1 MARKIKSYI
10 FYFLSLTSTLLCLM
24 LLGILLFHLFNA
36 GKEYFS
42 WDFLNNFPSRRPG
55 NAGVKP
61 GIYGTFYLMVL
72 TALFAVP
79 LGISTAIYLE
89 EYAPKNKK
97 WVNLIQ
103 INISNLAGMPSII
116 YGLLGL
122 AVFVRFFGLGRSILS
137 GALTLA
143 LLILPVI
150 IIASQGAIRS
160 VPQALRDAGYAL
172 GGRKFHVVFTQVLPA
187 ALPGIMTGVILSLSR
202 AIGEAAPLIVV
213 GAVGYISY
221 LPQSAMDGF
230 TVLPIQI
237 YNWASRPQEAFQG
250 LASAAI
256 LVLLIG
262 LFSLNFV
269 AVYIREHFQR
279 YKDND

>member
-1 MARKIKSYI
+1 MVRKIKGYI
-10 FYFLSLTSTLLCLM
+10 FYFLCLASTVFCLFILAVLLV
-24 LLGILLFHLFNA
+24 HLFQE
-36 GKEYFS
+36 GREYFT
-42 WDFLNNFPSRRPG
+42 WDFLNNFPSRFASK
-55 NAGVKP
+55 AGVKP
-61 GIYGTFYLMVL
+61 GIFGSLYLMIL
-72 TALFAVP
+72 TALVAVP

-89 EYAPKNKK
+89 EYAPKNK
-97 WVNLIQ
+97 WTRLLQ

-122 AVFVRFFGLGRSILS
+122 SIFVRFFAFERSILS
-137 GALTLA
+137 GGLTLA

-150 IIASQGAIRS
+150 IIASQGALRS
-160 VPQALRDAGYAL
+160 VPQTIRDAGYAL
-172 GGRKFHVVFTQVLPA
+172 GGRKFHVVFSQVLPA
-187 ALPGIMTGVILSLSR
+187 AIPGIMTGVILSLSR

-221 LPQSAMDGF
+221 LPHSIMDGF

-237 YNWASRPQEAFQG
+237 YNWASRPQEEFQG

>member
-10 FYFLSLTSTLLCLM
+10 FYFLCLISTILCLV
-24 LLGILLFHLFNA
+24 LLGVLLFHLFKQ
-36 GKEYFS
+36 GKDYFS
-42 WDFLNNFPSRRPG
+42 WDFINNFPSRRPSL
-55 NAGVKP
+55 AGVKP

-72 TALFAVP
+72 TAAIAVP

-89 EYAPKNKK
+89 EYAPKKK

-122 AVFVRFFGLGRSILS
+122 SVFVRFFGFGRSILS

-160 VPQALRDAGYAL
+160 VPQAIRDAGYAL
-172 GGRKFHVVFTQVLPA
+172 GGRKFHVVFSQVLPA

-213 GAVGYISY
+213 GAVGYITF
-221 LPQSAMDGF
+221 LPQSVMDGF

>member
-10 FYFLSLTSTLLCLM
+10 FYFLCVASTIMCLF
-24 LLGILLFHLFNA
+24 LLGVLLYHLFIN
-36 GKEYFS
+36 GREYFT
-42 WDFLNNFPSRRPG
+42 WDFLTNFPSRFASK
-55 NAGVKP
+55 AGVKP
-61 GIYGTFYLMVL
+61 GIYGTFYMMVL
-72 TALFAVP
+72 TGIIAVP

-89 EYAPKNKK
+89 EYAPKNK
-97 WVNLIQ
+97 WMNLIQ

-122 AVFVRFFGLGRSILS
+122 SVFVRFFGLGRSLLS
-137 GALTLA
+137 GALTLS

-202 AIGEAAPLIVV
+202 AIGESAPLIVV

-221 LPQSAMDGF
+221 LPQSIMDGF

-237 YNWASRPQEAFQG
+237 YNWASRPQEEFQG

-256 LVLLIG
+256 LVLLLG

>member
-10 FYFLSLTSTLLCLM
+10 FYFLSLTSTLVCLM

-221 LPQSAMDGF
+221 LPQSG
-230 TVLPIQI
+230 
-237 YNWASRPQEAFQG
+237 PQG
-250 LASAAI
+250 HK
-256 LVLLIG
+256 
-262 LFSLNFV
+262 
-269 AVYIREHFQR
+269 RHF
-279 YKDND
+279 KDWPQLQF

>member
-10 FYFLSLTSTLLCLM
+10 FYFLCLISTLLCLV
-24 LLGILLFHLFNA
+24 LLGVLLFHLFKE
-36 GKEYFS
+36 GMEYFS
-42 WDFLNNFPSRRPG
+42 WDFLNNFPSRRAS

-61 GIYGTFYLMVL
+61 GLYGTFYLMIL
-72 TALFAVP
+72 TALIAVP

-89 EYAPKNKK
+89 EYAPKNK
-97 WVNLIQ
+97 WVNLLQ

-122 AVFVRFFGLGRSILS
+122 SVFVRFFGFGRSILS

-172 GGRKFHVVFTQVLPA
+172 GGRKFHVVFTQVFPA

>member
-24 LLGILLFHLFNA
+24 LLGVLLFHLFNA

-42 WDFLNNFPSRRPG
+42 WDFLNNFPSRFASK
-55 NAGVKP
+55 AGVKP

-72 TALFAVP
+72 TGLFAVP

-97 WVNLIQ
+97 WVSLIQ

-172 GGRKFHVVFTQVLPA
+172 GGRKFHVVFSQVLPA

>member
-1 MARKIKSYI
+1 MGRKIKSYI
-10 FYFLSLTSTLLCLM
+10 FYFLCLASTLLCLF
-24 LLGILLFHLFNA
+24 LLGVLLFHLFNQ
-36 GKEYFS
+36 GREYFS
-42 WDFLNNFPSRRPG
+42 WDFLTNFPSRFASK
-55 NAGVKP
+55 AGVKP
-61 GIYGTFYLMVL
+61 GIYGTFYMMVL
-72 TALFAVP
+72 TGLIAVP

-89 EYAPKNKK
+89 EYAPKSK
-97 WVNLIQ
+97 WMNLIQ

-122 AVFVRFFGLGRSILS
+122 AVFVRFFGFGRSILS
-137 GALTLA
+137 GALTLS

-160 VPQALRDAGYAL
+160 VPQAIRDAGYAL
-172 GGRKFHVVFTQVLPA
+172 GGRKFHVVFSQVVPA

-202 AIGEAAPLIVV
+202 AIGESAPLIVI

-221 LPQSAMDGF
+221 LPHSIMDGF

-237 YNWASRPQEAFQG
+237 YNWASRPQEEFQG

>member
-1 MARKIKSYI
+1 MGRKIKSSF
-10 FYFLSLTSTLLCLM
+10 FYLFCLVSTILCL
-24 LLGILLFHLFNA
+24 LVLGVLIYHLFMQ
-36 GKEYFS
+36 GKDYFS
-42 WDFLNNFPSRRPG
+42 LDFLNNFPSRRASQ
-55 NAGVKP
+55 AGVKP
-61 GIYGTFYLMVL
+61 GLFGTIYMMIL
-72 TALFAVP
+72 TALIAVP
-79 LGISTAIYLE
+79 LGVSTAIYLE
-89 EYAPKNKK
+89 EYAPKNK

-122 AVFVRFFGLGRSILS
+122 AVFVRFFGFERSILS
-137 GALTLA
+137 GALTLS

-150 IIASQGAIRS
+150 IIASQGAIKS
-160 VPQALRDAGYAL
+160 VPQSIRDAGYAL
-172 GGRKFHVVFTQVLPA
+172 GARKFHVVFTQVLPA
-187 ALPGIMTGVILSLSR
+187 AVPGIMTGVILSLSR

-221 LPQSAMDGF
+221 LPHSIMDGF

-237 YNWASRPQEAFQG
+237 YNWASRPQEDFQG

-256 LVLLIG
+256 LVLLVG
-262 LFSLNFV
+262 LFSLNFL
-269 AVYIREHFQR
+269 AVYIRERFQR

>member
-10 FYFLSLTSTLLCLM
+10 FYFLSLTSTLVCLA
-24 LLGILLFHLFNA
+24 LLGILLYHLFNA
-36 GKEYFS
+36 GKDYFS
-42 WDFLNNFPSRRPG
+42 WEFLNNFPSRRPG

-89 EYAPKNKK
+89 EYAPKNKR
-97 WVNLIQ
+97 WINLIQ

-150 IIASQGAIRS
+150 IIASQGALRS

-250 LASAAI
+250 LASAGI

>member
-1 MARKIKSYI
+1 MARKIKSII
-10 FYFLSLTSTLLCLM
+10 FYFLCLVSTILCLF
-24 LLGILLFHLFNA
+24 LLGILIYHLFIQ
-36 GKEYFS
+36 GKDYFT
-42 WDFLNNFPSRRPG
+42 WDFLNNFPSRFASK
-55 NAGVKP
+55 AGVKP
-61 GIYGTFYLMVL
+61 GIYGTFYMMAL
-72 TALFAVP
+72 TAIIAVP
-79 LGISTAIYLE
+79 LGISTAIYME
-89 EYAPKNKK
+89 EYAPKNK
-97 WVNLIQ
+97 WMNIIQ

-122 AVFVRFFGLGRSILS
+122 AVFVRFLGLERSILS
-137 GALTLA
+137 GSLTLS

-150 IIASQGAIRS
+150 IIASQGAIKS
-160 VPQALRDAGYAL
+160 VPQSIRDAGYAL
-172 GGRKFHVVFTQVLPA
+172 GARKFHVVFTQVLPA
-187 ALPGIMTGVILSLSR
+187 AIPGIMTGVILSLSR

-221 LPQSAMDGF
+221 LPATIMDGF

-237 YNWASRPQEAFQG
+237 YNWASRPQEEFQG

-269 AVYIREHFQR
+269 AVYIRERFQR

>member
-10 FYFLSLTSTLLCLM
+10 FYFLCLISTLLCLF
-24 LLGILLFHLFNA
+24 LLGVLLFHLFMQ

-42 WDFLNNFPSRRPG
+42 WDFLNNFPSRRASI
-55 NAGVKP
+55 AGVKP

-72 TALFAVP
+72 TGLIAVP

-89 EYAPKNKK
+89 EYAPKNKR
-97 WVNLIQ
+97 WINLIQ

-122 AVFVRFFGLGRSILS
+122 SVFVRFFGLGRSILS

-221 LPQSAMDGF
+221 LPHSAMDGF

-237 YNWASRPQEAFQG
+237 YNWASRPQEEFQG